1 MSEDVIWQILDE
13 QFCSFKAKF
22 ERKSFC
28 KNEYNL
34 TGMCNK
40 MYCPLANGRYA
51 TIREEDGKLYL
62 HIKTIERAHT
72 PANLWEK
79 IELPEDMGGAVS
91 IINENLAY
99 WPKRFVNKVK
109 ERLVR
114 LHQYLIRYRKWYY
127 RAKPRLVTVH
137 KKFERRE
144 QKRELKSLVAAK
156 LDTQI
161 LQELQERFDQ
171 GVYDNFINLNHPQY
185 MELLREAKR
194 REEKQSRKKPKK
206 VIAKPGEKKT
216 NGEEEEA
223 EEEFSG
229 TTFVEADDDD
239 VQDIEEVGDEDEDEM
254 EDEMEAEEED
264 EEEAEVEEEGE
275 SFSNAELRKDI
286 LKHIALSLDEEKGD
300 DSEIRRLKRDLLQSR
315 KRKLEHRQKQEAKR
329 VKDAQKKKKHYGA
342 HVEIEY
348 EGPTQQ
354 TTTSTTSW

>member
-1 MSEDVIWQILDE
+1 MSEDIIWQILDE

-62 HIKTIERAHT
+62 HVKTIERAHT

-79 IELPEDMGGAVS
+79 IELPEDIGGALA
-91 IINENLAY
+91 IINENLAF

-114 LHQYLIRYRKWYY
+114 LHQYIIRYRKWYY

-144 QKRELKSLVAAK
+144 AKRELKSLVAAK

-161 LQELQERFDQ
+161 LTELQERFDQ
-171 GVYDNFINLNHPQY
+171 GIYDNFINLHHPQY
-185 MELLREAKR
+185 MELLKEAKR
-194 REEKQSRKKPKK
+194 REQKAQRGKKRSDQDKEKETEKD
-206 VIAKPGEKKT
+206 GEEVEFSADAD
-216 NGEEEEA
+216 GAVPQFVADDGDDDEEEE
-223 EEEFSG
+223 
-229 TTFVEADDDD
+229 D
-239 VQDIEEVGDEDEDEM
+239 VDDIEDVV
-254 EDEMEAEEED
+254 EEED
-264 EEEAEVEEEGE
+264 EEEPELEMEGEEVEA
-275 SFSNAELRKDI
+275 NLRKDI
-286 LKHIALSLDEEKGD
+286 LKHIALSLDEEAGD
-300 DSEIRRLKRDLLQSR
+300 DSEIRRLKKDLLQSR
-315 KRKLEHRQKQEAKR
+315 KRKLQQKHEKEKKQAKEE
-329 VKDAQKKKKHYGA
+329 QKRRKHYGA

-348 EGPTQQ
+348 EGPSQQ
-354 TTTSTTSW
+354 TTTSTASW